1 MPRLKRL
8 TSRET
13 LRILGRFGFE
23 VASVKG
29 SHAKL
34 VRMPLEGNAGQKE
47 ILVVPIQRK
56 MSVGTLHAIYRQ
68 ACRFI
73 PEDELRKDFFS
84 D

>member
-8 TSRET
+8 TSRDT

-23 VASVKG
+23 VVSMKG

-34 VRMPLEGNAGQKE
+34 VRVPLKGNTGKKE
-47 ILVVPIQRK
+47 ILVIPLHQK
-56 MSVGTLHAIYRQ
+56 MFDGTLHAIYRQ

-73 PEDELRKDFFS
+73 PEDELREDFFS